1 MTSVGEILRSARE
14 EQGRTL
20 VEIAEELCLT
30 QRYLRALEQN
40 DLNGLPG
47 IFFYKAFVRQYA
59 ALLGVP
65 EGLLQPGLEALIP
78 KEPAPPVETPSPAR
92 WSLNVPRSSP
102 APIRELDPLVQAS
115 NRYYFADRRIGV
127 SVGTLAA
134 VLVACSFF
142 YAWWNKPAKFINR
155 ASNSEPSVQVAPQL
169 QVAAPQVQNKDAE
182 PAARDPIPSVN
193 LSQVANLDDL
203 SHVVLNLSATE
214 RTWIMITSDGKQIF
228 AGMLEPSQT
237 KTVSGVEAAWM
248 KVGNAGGLEVRLN
261 GKAIGPL
268 GARGQVRE
276 VLFKPG
282 NNFQILEPPAG
293 PATTL

>member
-1 MTSVGEILRSARE
+1 M
-14 EQGRTL
+14 

-47 IFFYKAFVRQYA
+47 IFFYKSFVKQYA

-65 EGLLQPGLEALIP
+65 EGLIQPGLDALTP
-78 KEPAPPVETPSPAR
+78 REPVPAVESQAR
-92 WSLNVPRSSP
+92 WSSGQPRSTP
-102 APIRELDPLVQAS
+102 PPVRELDPLVQAT
-115 NRYYFADRRIGV
+115 NQYYFADRRIGV
-127 SVGTLAA
+127 SVGALAA
-134 VLVACSFF
+134 VVVGCSFI
-142 YAWWNKPAKFINR
+142 YAWWNKPSKPANR
-155 ASNSEPSVQVAPQL
+155 TPTAVAQAQV
-169 QVAAPQVQNKDAE
+169 KSAE
-182 PAARDPIPSVN
+182 PAVAVSQPSVN
-193 LSQVANLDDL
+193 LSDVANLDDL

-282 NNFQILEPPAG
+282 NNFQIIEPAPPA

>member
-14 EQGRTL
+14 GQGRTL
-20 VEIAEELCLT
+20 VEIGEELCLT

-47 IFFYKAFVRQYA
+47 IFFYKSFVRQYA

-65 EGLLQPGLEALIP
+65 EGLIQPGLDALFP
-78 KEPAPPVETPSPAR
+78 VEPAAPPEPPSR
-92 WSLNVPRSSP
+92 WSSPQRSSP
-102 APIRELDPLVQAS
+102 PPVRELDPLVQAS
-115 NRYYFADRRIGV
+115 NRYYFADKRIGV

-134 VLVACSFF
+134 VVVACSFF
-142 YAWWNKPAKFINR
+142 YAWWNKPSKPRTPNAVAR
-155 ASNSEPSVQVAPQL
+155 VETRLPEPSATASATVSADVS
-169 QVAAPQVQNKDAE
+169 
-182 PAARDPIPSVN
+182 PAAVN
-193 LSQVANLDDL
+193 VAEVTSADDM

-214 RTWIMITSDGKQIF
+214 RTWIMITSGGKQIF

-276 VLFKPG
+276 VLFTPG
-282 NNFQILEPPAG
+282 NNFQILEPPAPPG

>member
-1 MTSVGEILRSARE
+1 M
-14 EQGRTL
+14 

-47 IFFYKAFVRQYA
+47 VFFYKSFVKQYA

-65 EGLLQPGLEALIP
+65 EGLIQPGLDALVP
-78 KEPAPPVETPSPAR
+78 QEPASPVESQAPWSSGQARSTAPPV
-92 WSLNVPRSSP
+92 
-102 APIRELDPLVQAS
+102 RELDPLVQAT
-115 NRYYFADRRIGV
+115 NQYYFADRRIGV

-134 VLVACSFF
+134 VVVVCSFI
-142 YAWWNKPAKFINR
+142 YAWWNKPSKPANR
-155 ASNSEPSVQVAPQL
+155 TSTAVA
-169 QVAAPQVQNKDAE
+169 QVQAKSAE
-182 PAARDPIPSVN
+182 PALNVSTPSVN
-193 LSQVANLDDL
+193 LSDVANLDDL

-276 VLFKPG
+276 VIFKPG
-282 NNFQILEPPAG
+282 NNFQILEPGPAG

>member
-14 EQGRTL
+14 GQGRTL
-20 VEIAEELCLT
+20 VEIAQELCLT

-47 IFFYKAFVRQYA
+47 IFFYKSFVRQYA

-65 EGLLQPGLEALIP
+65 EGLIQPGLDALTP
-78 KEPAPPVETPSPAR
+78 VEPAAPAESPAR
-92 WSLNVPRSSP
+92 WSSGPQRSSP
-102 APIRELDPLVQAS
+102 APVRELDPLVQAT
-115 NRYYFADRRIGV
+115 NRYYFADKRIGV

-134 VLVACSFF
+134 VVVACSFF
-142 YAWWNKPAKFINR
+142 YAWWNKPSKPSHRESSDRESSSVAQVQTKLPDPSAN
-155 ASNSEPSVQVAPQL
+155 ASATVSGAVAP
-169 QVAAPQVQNKDAE
+169 AG
-182 PAARDPIPSVN
+182 VN
-193 LSQVANLDDL
+193 VSEVANGDDM

-214 RTWIMITSDGKQIF
+214 RTWIMITSGGKQIF

-276 VLFKPG
+276 VLFTPG
-282 NNFQILEPPAG
+282 NNFQILEPPAPPG